1 MSTHK
6 YIDRLC
12 IIVLALTLL
21 LTVTFMN
28 GEKLGLKVITDED
41 AETYS
46 GSTYFTKME
55 IGQKMNIQLISPLTA
70 QMEK

>member
-28 GEKLGLKVITDED
+28 GEKLGLNVVQDGAAVK
-41 AETYS
+41 
-46 GSTYFTKME
+46 
-55 IGQKMNIQLISPLTA
+55 
-70 QMEK
+70 